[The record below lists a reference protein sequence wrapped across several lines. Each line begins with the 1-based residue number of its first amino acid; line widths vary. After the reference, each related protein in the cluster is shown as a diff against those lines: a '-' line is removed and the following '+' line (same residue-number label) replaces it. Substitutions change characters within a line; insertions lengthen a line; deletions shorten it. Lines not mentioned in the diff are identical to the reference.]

1 MSSAPVSH
9 HAHELPSP
17 STYIKL
23 AVVLGIFTIVE
34 TATYYIHISELI
46 ITLALVVFMTCK
58 FVIVVGYYMHL
69 KFESRLLLG
78 IFAGGMA
85 VALAIMLAM
94 IAINANF

>member
-1 MSSAPVSH
+1 
-9 HAHELPSP
+9 
-17 STYIKL
+17 
-23 AVVLGIFTIVE
+23 
-34 TATYYIHISELI
+34 
-46 ITLALVVFMTCK
+46 MTCK

-85 VALAIMLAM
+85 VALAIILAM